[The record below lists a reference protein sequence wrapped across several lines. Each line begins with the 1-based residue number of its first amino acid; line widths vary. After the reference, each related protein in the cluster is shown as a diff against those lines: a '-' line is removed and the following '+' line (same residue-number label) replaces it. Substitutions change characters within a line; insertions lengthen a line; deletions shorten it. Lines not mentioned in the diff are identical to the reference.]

1 MTSGL
6 AVFADNL
13 RHADTFRRKLR
24 NSKMLSNTKPLYNY
38 LVITAGTPFS
48 NQTTFHERVGVQLKS
63 ALLSNVMQVINSTL
77 LAYWTIKCKIW
88 RIISYL

>member
-77 LAYWTIKCKIW
+77 LAYWTIKCKI
-88 RIISYL
+88 